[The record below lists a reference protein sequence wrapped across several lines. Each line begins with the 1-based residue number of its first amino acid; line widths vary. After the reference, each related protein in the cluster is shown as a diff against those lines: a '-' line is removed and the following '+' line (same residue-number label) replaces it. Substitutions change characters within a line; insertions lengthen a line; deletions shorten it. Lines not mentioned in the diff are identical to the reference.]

1 MKNYNNFPGSLICD
15 NGYICSSYDLDK
27 DRTKPMGISLLKDP
41 RIFNYALSKF
51 EIDIK
56 KIKNINIINGM
67 GVTLGDSIV
76 GISCLHAMKK
86 MNEELDIHIIRP
98 KSAPAM
104 VEDLYKLLSDNILK
118 SIKYMPQP
126 LERLEDGITI
136 DMGNQIYRK
145 LFDSIEMHDY
155 FFESMGLGF
164 IKNSEFKKNQF
175 LKEIAIE
182 SNFNFDGNYVLFAPY
197 ASTPVRSI
205 PDNHHESFIKHLSKR
220 HEKQVLGFSKLVTPG
235 YKYIGDLVRTTSD
248 FIKSIAFCDF
258 LLTVDSAALHI
269 AAGFDKPC
277 QSIFTTI
284 RPELRTKYYTNC
296 EPIYIGNNEIDYI
309 HQTDNPMI
317 IRKIRKAFDEYF

>member
-27 DRTKPMGISLLKDP
+27 DLIKSVGIRPLKDP

-56 KIKNINIINGM
+56 KTKSINIINGM

-86 MNEELDIHIIRP
+86 MNKELDIHIIRP

-104 VEDLYKLLSDNILK
+104 VEDLYKLFSDNIFK

-164 IKNSEFKKNQF
+164 IKNSEFKK
-175 LKEIAIE
+175 
-182 SNFNFDGNYVLFAPY
+182 
-197 ASTPVRSI
+197 T
-205 PDNHHESFIKHLSKR
+205 
-220 HEKQVLGFSKLVTPG
+220 
-235 YKYIGDLVRTTSD
+235 
-248 FIKSIAFCDF
+248 
-258 LLTVDSAALHI
+258 
-269 AAGFDKPC
+269 
-277 QSIFTTI
+277 IF
-284 RPELRTKYYTNC
+284 
-296 EPIYIGNNEIDYI
+296 
-309 HQTDNPMI
+309 
-317 IRKIRKAFDEYF
+317 